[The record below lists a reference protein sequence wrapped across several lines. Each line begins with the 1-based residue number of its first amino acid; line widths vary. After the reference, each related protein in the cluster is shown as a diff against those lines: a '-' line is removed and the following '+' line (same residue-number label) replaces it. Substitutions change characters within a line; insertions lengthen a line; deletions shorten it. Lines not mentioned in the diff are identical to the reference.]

1 MQVKTHVVVE
11 RRLRLVSISDQCREI
26 ADQID
31 GLTEHVGNRSVVR
44 IVIIAVQCQHASCH
58 LVHDIV
64 GWCSQ
69 NDISGKSL
77 RKLSLGA
84 KQLFKIFQLRPG
96 RKRTED
102 QQICDF
108 LKAKS
113 FFFDIAVH
121 QVFDAVT
128 AVIQFPFYR
137 DLVFLFVYIVTDYFP
152 DFR

>member
-1 MQVKTHVVVE
+1 MWKAPGSGYAGEDSCCRRKKTSPGKHKRSVPGN
-11 RRLRLVSISDQCREI
+11 S
-26 ADQID
+26 QID

-108 LKAKS
+108 LRCKVLQCQKISS
-113 FFFDIAVH
+113 F
-121 QVFDAVT
+121 
-128 AVIQFPFYR
+128 
-137 DLVFLFVYIVTDYFP
+137 
-152 DFR
+152 